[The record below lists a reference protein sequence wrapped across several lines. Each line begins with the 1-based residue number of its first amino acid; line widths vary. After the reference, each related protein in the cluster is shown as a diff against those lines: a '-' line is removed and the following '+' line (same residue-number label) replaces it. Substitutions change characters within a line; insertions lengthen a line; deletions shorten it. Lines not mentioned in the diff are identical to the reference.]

1 MGFPPEC
8 ERRWQI
14 VSKITAFAIQFSPMS
29 TIVARA
35 PSSTRAEI
43 SALWRLAWP
52 MLVGQLATVGM
63 GVADVAMT
71 GHVSAEELAAVSLGT
86 SVWSIILVTVM
97 GIMMAMNTVV
107 AHEIGA
113 AQFGR
118 IPHVVRQALW
128 KGLGVGLIAGLL
140 ANLATLLFDHI
151 GLDPAVNAKASM
163 FVHVISIGMPAFACY
178 RALYGYTA
186 SINQTKPVMVIAIL
200 GLLFNVF
207 VNWLLVFGNWGMP
220 KLGGVG
226 CAVATGVGM
235 WLMLGAMVAWIRV
248 APAYRLTYPFTHWE
262 WPNWP
267 EIASML
273 RLGLPIG
280 VTHFAETSAFGAIS
294 LLVARFGVVQVSAHQ
309 VALNFASLV
318 FMVPLS
324 FGIALITRVG
334 QALGEGNPQRA
345 RFVAWVGVAM
355 SVAFGVVSAAC
366 IAVFRWE
373 IARAYTSDP
382 AVQETC
388 VHLLL
393 FAALFQLSD
402 AAQVAASCA
411 IRGYK
416 VTRQP
421 MVIQLV
427 AFWGFSLPL
436 GYVLG
441 LAPSWFPWSPSAP
454 MAATGFWIGLVLGL
468 TVAAVLL
475 TWSLE
480 RISKRRAMA

>member
-1 MGFPPEC
+1 M
-8 ERRWQI
+8 I
-14 VSKITAFAIQFSPMS
+14 ITA
-29 TIVARA
+29 AR
-35 PSSTRAEI
+35 PSSAVVTEI
-43 SALWRLAWP
+43 KSLWRLSWP

-71 GHVSAEELAAVSLGT
+71 GHVSAEELAAVSLGA
-86 SVWSIILVTVM
+86 SVWSIVLVTVM
-97 GIMMAMNTVV
+97 GIMMAINTVV
-107 AHEIGA
+107 AHEMGA
-113 AQFGR
+113 ANYR
-118 IPHVVRQALW
+118 LIPHSVRQALW
-128 KGLGVGLIAGLL
+128 KGLGVGLVACAA
-140 ANLATLLFDHI
+140 ANLSTLLFDHI
-151 GLDPAVNAKASM
+151 GLDAAVNHNASM
-163 FVHVISIGMPAFACY
+163 FVHVISLGMPAFACY
-178 RALYGYTA
+178 RALYGYTT
-186 SINQTKPVMVIAIL
+186 SINQTKPVMVIAIF
-200 GLLFNVF
+200 GLLFNVA
-207 VNWLLVFGNWGMP
+207 VNWLLVFGNLGMP

-226 CAVATGVGM
+226 CAVATATGM
-235 WLMLGAMVAWIRV
+235 WLMLGAMLAWMRV
-248 APAYRLTYPFTHWE
+248 APAYEQTYPFTHWE
-262 WPNWP
+262 WPNWT

-280 VTHFAETSAFGAIS
+280 VTYFAEVSAFGAIS

-309 VALNFASLV
+309 IALNFSSLV

-334 QALGEGNPQRA
+334 QSLGEGDPRKA
-345 RFVAWVGVAM
+345 RFVSWVGVWM
-355 SVAFGVVSAAC
+355 SVAFGVLSAAF

-382 AVQETC
+382 AVQEMC

-402 AAQVAASCA
+402 ATQVATSSA

-427 AFWGFSLPL
+427 AFWVFSLPL
-436 GYVLG
+436 GVVLG
-441 LAPSWFPWSPSAP
+441 LAPGWFPWSPRAP
-454 MAATGFWIGLVLGL
+454 MEAYGFWIGLVLGL

-475 TWSLE
+475 SVALRKLANQ
-480 RISKRRAMA
+480 RIGV